1 MDRNETAPGTRAKVN
16 KPVDE
21 VANRRIKKVDLD
33 LLPHR
38 LSLAY
43 EEVGILLHRGKAH
56 IEKLVASRAL
66 IAMER
71 GRVSRRQVEAYV
83 ERMDSEALA
92 IYKSPPIVRPK
103 RRSSRRQGLG

>member
-1 MDRNETAPGTRAKVN
+1 MDRNETAPGAGEAMN

-38 LSLAY
+38 LSLTY

-56 IEKLVASRAL
+56 IEKLVASGAL
-66 IAMER
+66 LTMER
-71 GRVSRRQVEAYV
+71 GRVS
-83 ERMDSEALA
+83 
-92 IYKSPPIVRPK
+92 
-103 RRSSRRQGLG
+103 